1 MPALALTDFNIVVS
15 VLGGWVS
22 LFGLVSY
29 LCKEKFYLSEALIS
43 LLAGVAFSPSAANFI
58 RPLEYAGSQAN
69 LDATTLYF
77 SRLVLGVQLVLAGVQ
92 LPSRYLQRHWRPLT
106 WLLLPIM
113 TAMWLASSLL
123 IWGLVTPR
131 MPLLHALVIGSC
143 VTPTDP
149 ILSNVIVKGRFADQN
164 VPPELQRIII
174 AESGANDGLG
184 YPFLF
189 LALYLVQYIGF
200 EGTAEFP
207 VPAGGAGKAIG
218 LWFGETLGYTILL
231 SVIYGALV
239 GYIAKE
245 LLHYAEERKFVD
257 RESFLVFALSLA
269 LFIVG
274 TCGLIGSDDVLA
286 CFIAGNVF
294 TWDDWFR
301 LETKDDSLQPT
312 IDMLLNVT
320 IFMWYGAVCPW
331 SMFANGPVSLPRL
344 IALGILMLLLRRLPW
359 IMAIH
364 KYIPQIEEWHHG
376 VFVGFFGPV
385 GVSAIFY
392 LYITLDFIRGL
403 SPATVDDGVDLPAKL
418 RPDVATLGATTTVVV
433 WFLSV
438 TSIVVH
444 GLSVPLGKLGF
455 YLPRTLSRALPSSPS
470 TPSIGNNDG
479 AFTSSR
485 VHHSQALP
493 AFLIGSRVSSLTIQP
508 HGEGKSPANGQQ
520 DEQQDDIGIQD
531 PANLGVSGSRGDVIE
546 LSLDNRINVG
556 KNNLT
561 AVDTRPHV
569 DGPGTR
575 PIYRIGGSIIN
586 NAPAEPRVSSSPNF
600 RPVWEGTEDSGISSS
615 IDRSESYS
623 ASLVAQSHLGLQSSS
638 DVPFSR
644 SEAMAPS
651 SAPISGRTVRFP
663 DDLPHPQADVNNE

>member
-1 MPALALTDFNIVVS
+1 M
-15 VLGGWVS
+15 
-22 LFGLVSY
+22 
-29 LCKEKFYLSEALIS
+29 
-43 LLAGVAFSPSAANFI
+43 AFSPSAANFI

-113 TAMWLASSLL
+113 TAMWLAASLL

-131 MPLLHALVIGSC
+131 LPLLHALVIGSC

-189 LALYLVQYIGF
+189 LALYLVKYIGF

-364 KYIPQIEEWHHG
+364 KYIPQIEEWRHG

-403 SPATVDDGVDLPAKL
+403 SPATVDDGADLSAKL
-418 RPDVATLGATTTVVV
+418 RPDVATLGTTTTVIV

-455 YLPRTLSRALPSSPS
+455 YLPRTLSRALPPSPS
-470 TPSIGNNDG
+470 TPSISNNDS

-485 VHHSQALP
+485 VHHSQTLP
-493 AFLIGSRVSSLTIQP
+493 AFLIGSRVTSLTIQP
-508 HGEGKSPANGQQ
+508 HGKGKSPANGQQ
-520 DEQQDDIGIQD
+520 DEQRDEISIQD
-531 PANLGVSGSRGDVIE
+531 PASLIVSGGRGDVIE
-546 LSLDNRINVG
+546 SSLDNRISVE
-556 KNNLT
+556 KNTPT
-561 AVDTRPHV
+561 AADTCPNV
-569 DGPGTR
+569 DGSGTR

-586 NAPAEPRVSSSPNF
+586 SAPAEPRGSSSPNF
-600 RPVWEGTEDSGISSS
+600 RSVYEGEDSGISGN
-615 IDRSESYS
+615 IDRRKSQS
-623 ASLVAQSHLGLQSSS
+623 ASPVAQLQLGLQSSS
-638 DVPFSR
+638 DVPLSR
-644 SEAMAPS
+644 SEATAPS
-651 SAPISGRTVRFP
+651 SAPISGRAVRFP
-663 DDLPHPQADVNNE
+663 DDLPHPQANVNNE